1 MAKVVSEE
9 IIDGY
14 LCRIEKGQ
22 KLAYK
27 KKWYEF
33 WKKDTYC
40 MYIKV
45 IPIKPVSTRLKI
57 LLEC

>member
-9 IIDGY
+9 ILDGY
-14 LCRIEKGQ
+14 LCRVEKSQ
-22 KLAYK
+22 KIAYK

-33 WKKDTYC
+33 WKKDSYYLC
-40 MYIKV
+40 IKV
-45 IPIKPVSTRLKI
+45 VPIRPVSTRLKI